1 MNINRPFNF
10 LSATDVRFG
19 LGAVAGVAQACRDL
33 GIKRALVVS
42 DPYIVSSGTIKKVT
56 DVLDA
61 EAIEYAVYSD
71 FEPSPPVSKV
81 LKASQFMQENDF
93 QGIIGF
99 GGGSSLDTAKAVGV
113 LHSNPLPV
121 EQYFGIEKIPAPI
134 CPTIMIPTTAG
145 TGSEVSN
152 ACILRNDATNVKSGI
167 CSRFLMANIAICDP
181 ELTVTCPPALTASV
195 GMDAYAHCI
204 EGFVS
209 NNANTLTRTFHR
221 EAISLIAHNLR
232 NAVYNGNDIE
242 ARYNMMLGAVYAG
255 WAMAVASLGAC
266 HAMAYAI
273 EGKYHASHG
282 DANAAL
288 LPAVMRYN
296 ALGNLDLFKEM
307 AELMGEPVAG
317 LSLRDAAFTAVD
329 SVQQLVSDIGIKS
342 VKKLGMTEADVDEFA
357 QSTISCQT
365 RLLSFNPRKV
375 TLEACAEIYKDAM
388 TQD

>member
-19 LGAVAGVAQACRDL
+19 LGAVAGVGQACRDL
-33 GIKRALVVS
+33 GVKRVLVVS

-61 EAIEYAVYSD
+61 EAVDYAVYSD

-81 LKASQFMQENDF
+81 LSASNFMHENDF

-121 EQYFGIEKIPAPI
+121 EQYFGIEKIPNPI

-167 CSRFLMANIAICDP
+167 CSRFIMANIAICDP

-221 EAISLIAHNLR
+221 EAISLIAHNLC

-296 ALGNLDLFKEM
+296 ALGNLELFKKM
-307 AELMGEPVAG
+307 AQLMGEPVDG
-317 LSLRDAAFTAVD
+317 LNDRDAAFAAVD
-329 SVQQLVSDIGIKS
+329 SVQQLVSDIGIKN
-342 VKKLGMTEADVDEFA
+342 VKKLGMTEEDVEEFA
-357 QSTISCQT
+357 QSTMSCQT
-365 RLLSFNPRKV
+365 RLLSFNPRKL
-375 TLEACAEIYKDAM
+375 TLEACAGIYRDAM
-388 TQD
+388 AQD

>member
-1 MNINRPFNF
+1 MKKPFNF

-19 LGAVAGVAQACRDL
+19 MGAVRGVGQACRDL
-33 GIKRALVVS
+33 GLSKVLVVS
-42 DPYIVSSGTIKKVT
+42 DPFMVSSGNVNKVT
-56 DVLDA
+56 GILAA
-61 EAIEYAVYSD
+61 EGIEYDVYSD

-81 LKASQFMQENDF
+81 LKASQYMQEHDF

-99 GGGSSLDTAKAVGV
+99 GGGSSLDTGKAIAV

-121 EQYFGIEKIPAPI
+121 EQYFGIDKVPNPV
-134 CPTIMIPTTAG
+134 CPMIMIPTTAG

-152 ACILRNDATNVKSGI
+152 ACILRNDETGVKGGI
-167 CSRFLMANIAICDP
+167 CSSRLMADIAICDP
-181 ELTVTCPPALTASV
+181 ELTVSCPPALTASV

-209 NNANTLTRTFHR
+209 NNANELTRTFHR
-221 EAISLIAHNLR
+221 EAIRLISHNLR
-232 NAVYNGNDIE
+232 KAVANGNDLE
-242 ARYNMMLGAVYAG
+242 ARYNMMLGSVYAG

-296 ALGNLDLFKEM
+296 ALGNLDLFREM
-307 AELMGEPVAG
+307 AELMGEPVEG
-317 LSLRDAAFTAVD
+317 LNDRDAAFAAVA
-329 SVQQLVSDIGIKS
+329 SVQQLVQDIGIRG
-342 VKKLGMTEADVDEFA
+342 VTALGMTEDDVDDFA
-357 QSTISCQT
+357 ESTITRQT
-365 RLLSFNPRKV
+365 RLLSFNPRK
-375 TLEACAEIYKDAM
+375 LSQQDCAAIYRDAM
-388 TQD
+388 AQ

>member
-1 MNINRPFNF
+1 MNKIFNF

-19 LGAVAGVAQACRDL
+19 IGAVKGVGQACRDL
-33 GIKRALVVS
+33 KLSKVLVVS
-42 DPYIVSSGTIKKVT
+42 DPFMVSSGNVKKVT
-56 DVLDA
+56 DILDA
-61 EAIEYAVYSD
+61 ENIQYEVYSD
-71 FEPSPPVSKV
+71 LEPSPPVSKV

-93 QGIIGF
+93 QGLIGF
-99 GGGSSLDTAKAVGV
+99 GGGSSLDTAKAIAV

-121 EQYFGIEKIPAPI
+121 EQYFGIDKVQNPI

-152 ACILRNDATNVKSGI
+152 ACILRNDETGVKGGI
-167 CSRFLMANIAICDP
+167 CSRYLMSDIAICDP
-181 ELTVTCPPALTASV
+181 ELTVSCPPALTASV

-209 NNANTLTRTFHR
+209 NNANEITRAYHR
-221 EAISLIAHNLR
+221 EAISLISRNLR
-232 NAVYNGNDIE
+232 KAVANGNDLE
-242 ARYNMMLGAVYAG
+242 ARYNMMLGSVYAG

-296 ALGNLDLFKEM
+296 ALGNLDLFREM
-307 AELMGEPVAG
+307 AELMGEPVEH
-317 LSLRDAAFTAVD
+317 LNDRDAAFAAVH
-329 SVQQLVSDIGIKS
+329 SVEQLVKDIGIKN
-342 VKKLGMTEADVDEFA
+342 VKDLGMTEEDVDAFA
-357 QSTISCQT
+357 ESTMKNQT
-365 RLLSFNPRKV
+365 RLLNFNPRKL
-375 TLEACAEIYKDAM
+375 TKETCAAIYRDAM
-388 TQD
+388 LQK